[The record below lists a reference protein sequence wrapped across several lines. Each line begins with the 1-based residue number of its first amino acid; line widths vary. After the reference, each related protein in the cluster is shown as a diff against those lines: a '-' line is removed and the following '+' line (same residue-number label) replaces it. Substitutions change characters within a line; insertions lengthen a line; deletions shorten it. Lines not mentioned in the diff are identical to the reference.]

1 MSTNETLKGV
11 TVLSGWVVGVNVTL
25 PPLSYIVDGSK
36 DIDSLLQFAL
46 PFLFVWLGGLAYGIY
61 RTDDDGYVYG
71 RRSIESKDPERRRIA
86 TAMTYILEGLQVI
99 ACSFGADGCSTL
111 MGGSGFRGLAYIVL
125 WMGPIKLSLGI
136 CATVQLLM
144 MMFVLIP
151 MVLWFTIKRETFN
164 RFAAWFISG
173 KFGIVTSLVQDCFL
187 IYLPLPI
194 FMQLIRSIP
203 CTYYV
208 TGEAARAMDDTVICG
223 SYEHRLN
230 AVTGAFIF
238 FISFVTGV
246 ASGTIPALVARCDD
260 MALNGR
266 FVSVS
271 FAIKGMM
278 AVVYVVAESRHRF
291 YHLALMM
298 FLQMLLVFIS
308 FSMRPCLVERINF
321 HRSAI
326 YTISI
331 ATTSMCIIASAL
343 DDSLSPVGLGCGLA
357 AVGAFAILLVLKYY
371 FIVCHKLFPCIDFEE
386 GEYEGDLSLGYD
398 VPHGHGVLSW
408 PDEDR
413 VFTGNFFLGRVHGYG
428 MLTFAKVFYQGD
440 HFNGQRHGFG
450 MTNIMENEEEES
462 FEGFW
467 LFDLPHGQGTKKFVD
482 GNIYEG
488 TFMNGLEHGGGKW
501 TFDTTLGK
509 THVLGTW
516 ENGVF
521 LDVVLDE
528 DQEYQGEI
536 RYGVPHGE
544 GTMTIGDDVFE
555 GEWRAGKLHGFGRV
569 QMSEGSYEGHFCEG
583 LYSDEGIWT
592 DQNGVYSGHFLLGL
606 GLKHGQ
612 GREETSDGV
621 FEGQFEE
628 GSRQGYGTFT
638 YSTGAVYQGS
648 WRNNEYHGWPDDRC
662 GLILMLPLTVV
673 PYFVRSRGHITFSN
687 GMEYIGSW
695 TDDQFHGEGRLR
707 VPNVGEYEGKFLSGN
722 RSGLGKM
729 LLFDGSEYVG
739 EWDLDLPHGNGQLTF
754 TSMKS
759 VASLGLLDPAEVS
772 ASTITKKPPPFMQF
786 GGEYGGTFEDG
797 EMHGYGVLVCQDGSK
812 FEGEFRHN
820 IPHGRGSLIIST
832 GGSYEGEWVQGE
844 KEGHGVMVYPDNR
857 KYIGEWLGGR
867 RHGHGELF
875 AANGNRIHECE
886 WAGDVPIQ
894 QHEMQTEEDELIP
907 TIDIDEFLRDIM
919 PAAISPSEIE
929 EARFRKRIEV
939 EEVYIRI
946 RIPII
951 LDEQISLVRVFKH
964 FVTMNHHAV
973 RAAIIREQQEE
984 FDDMFK
990 VTLAKVLN
998 VWKTEFR
1005 TKNDREP
1012 KKSDLLSDN
1021 SIAPVYRRYMELTSK
1036 GHKDAQ

>member
-11 TVLSGWVVGVNVTL
+11 TVLSGWVVGVNVSL
-25 PPLSYIVDGSK
+25 PPLSYIVDGSR

-46 PFLFVWLGGLAYGIY
+46 PFLFLWLGGLAYGVY

-71 RRSIESKDPERRRIA
+71 RRSIESKDPERRQIA
-86 TAMTYILEGLQVI
+86 TAMTYILEGLQI
-99 ACSFGADGCSTL
+99 MACSFGTDGCSAL

-125 WMGPIKLSLGI
+125 WMGPVKLSLGI

-203 CTYYV
+203 CTYYA
-208 TGEAARAMDDTVICG
+208 TGEAARAMDDSVECG
-223 SYEHRLN
+223 SYAHRLN

-238 FISFVTGV
+238 FLSFMTGV

-271 FAIKGMM
+271 FAIKAMM

-291 YHLALMM
+291 YHLGMMM
-298 FLQMLLVFIS
+298 FLQMLLVFTS

-321 HRSAI
+321 HRSAV
-326 YTISI
+326 YTLSI

-343 DDSLSPVGLGCGLA
+343 DDELSPVPLGCGLA
-357 AVGAFAILLVLKYY
+357 AIGAFSVLLVLKYY

-398 VPHGHGVLSW
+398 VPHGHGVLTW

-428 MLTFAKVFYQGD
+428 MLTFAKVFYQGE

-482 GNIYEG
+482 GNVFEG

-501 TFDTTLGK
+501 TFDTTMGK

-544 GTMTIGDDVFE
+544 GTMTIGDDIFE

-583 LYSDEGIWT
+583 LYSEEGIWT
-592 DQNGVYSGHFLLGL
+592 DQNGVYSGHFLL

-638 YSTGAVYQGS
+638 YSSGAVYQGS
-648 WRNNEYHGWPDDRC
+648 WRNNEYHGTGLLATPDYEYD
-662 GLILMLPLTVV
+662 GNWHQGMKHG
-673 PYFVRSRGHITFSN
+673 SRGHITFSN

-695 TDDQFHGEGRLR
+695 IDDQFHGEGRLR
-707 VPNVGEYEGKFLSGN
+707 VPNVGEYEGKFDSGN

-759 VASLGLLDPAEVS
+759 VASLGLLDPTEVS
-772 ASTITKKPPPFMQF
+772 ASTIMKKPPAFMQF
-786 GGEYGGTFEDG
+786 GGEYAGTFEDG
-797 EMHGYGVLVCQDGSK
+797 EMHGYGVLVCQDGSR

-820 IPHGRGSLIIST
+820 IPHGRGSLEIST
-832 GGSYEGEWVQGE
+832 GGSYEGEWVHGE

-857 KYIGEWLGGR
+857 KYIGEWLAGR

-875 AANGNRIHECE
+875 AADGHRIHECE
-886 WAGDVPIQ
+886 WAADVPIQ

-919 PAAISPSEIE
+919 PAAISPGEIE

-939 EEVYIRI
+939 EEVYFRI

-964 FVTMNHHAV
+964 FVTMNHHAI
-973 RAAIIREQQEE
+973 RAAIIKQQQEE

-998 VWKTEFR
+998 VWKTEYKS
-1005 TKNDREP
+1005 KNDRDP
-1012 KKSDLLSDN
+1012 KKSDLLGDN
-1021 SIAPVYRRYMELTSK
+1021 GIAPVYRRYMELTSK